1 MKLKRLFTAVLS
13 TALALS
19 LCAMPAMAADGT
31 PTTAPKTSTSTINK
45 DQLGSITI
53 HKYLMDDT
61 GDALLSTNGEKTDTL
76 PAGALPAS
84 GVEFTLYKVK
94 DIDELIQYFDGVS
107 VDGVSGA
114 QKVEAKDYFK
124 NGRYSDGVTADVASK
139 PTLRGETKK
148 DGTVTFGNLQLGL
161 YLVVETKKPVT
172 VTEAVEPFLVSVPM
186 TRIGEN
192 GETIPTEWLYD
203 IHVYPKNSTSKGN
216 VTLEKMGA
224 VGDKTDQSAVPVNGV
239 KFKLEMLTAGAAEND
254 ETNWNLISNGTATEF
269 ITDAQGKIKA
279 ENLIPGKYRFTEVG
293 YADDAPNKSYIINNG
308 DKYVFDV
315 DQNGNVHKPENPEN
329 PENTDDYDAQ
339 NTTITV
345 YNYRPDVNKQ
355 VKNRSNNDYGDVAD
369 YNKDET
375 ITYKVVVDVPA
386 NIEKLQKFVLTDTPT
401 HLKDDFASVKVY
413 RDETMQTEV
422 TTGNIYSVVQTDNG
436 FTITF
441 TPKQMSAFA
450 GQKLYVS
457 YTAKLDKDA
466 NDDFTGSTTVDGNS
480 NSIELTYSNK
490 TKLTQEEAEN
500 PDNQTKIK
508 DEAVVYSFQLNVQK
522 TNETKK
528 PLGAG
533 VMFDLYKEGKVGAQG
548 ALDSDK
554 AKKLG
559 FEHTDTI
566 GYVLVKENLVTDDKG
581 QIVYK
586 GLANGNYWLVETKT
600 LEGYN
605 LLAKPVEVKLSID
618 YQKTLTEKKTYKNG
632 VLVKSDVSETV
643 ETFDGTSINDKTED
657 GKTIGGSAVTVVNRK
672 GFTLPVTGGFGTLLF
687 SGIGVLLVLAGV
699 GVLFSLKKKTN
710 RA

>member
-1 MKLKRLFTAVLS
+1 MKLKRLFTAILS
-13 TALALS
+13 AALTLS
-19 LCAMPAMAADGT
+19 LCAMPAMAADGSTAT
-31 PTTAPKTSTSTINK
+31 PPKTSTSTIDK
-45 DQLGSITI
+45 GQLGSITI

-61 GDALLSTNGEKTDTL
+61 SKALPSTNGEKTNTL
-76 PAGALPAS
+76 PDGALPAS
-84 GVEFTLYKVK
+84 GVEFTLYQVK

-107 VDGVSGA
+107 GA
-114 QKVEAKDYFK
+114 QEVDAKNYFNNGDY
-124 NGRYSDGVTADVASK
+124 NQGVTTTVAGKRYDSK
-139 PTLRGETKK
+139 KTSK
-148 DGTVTFGNLQLGL
+148 DGIVTFENIPLGL
-161 YLVVETKKPVT
+161 YLVVESKKPVT

-186 TRIGEN
+186 TRIGQN
-192 GETIPTEWLYD
+192 GKTIPNEWLYD
-203 IHVYPKNSTSKGN
+203 IHAYPKNSTRKGD
-216 VTLEKMGA
+216 VTLKKMGA
-224 VGDKTDQSAVPVNGV
+224 VGDKTDPSSVPVQGV
-239 KFKLEMLTAGAAEND
+239 KFTLEMLTAGAAEND
-254 ETNWNLISNGTATEF
+254 ETNWNLIRNGTEPEF
-269 ITDAQGKIKA
+269 TTDDQGKIKA

-308 DKYVFDV
+308 DTYVFDV
-315 DQNGNVHKPENPEN
+315 DREGNVSKPENTN
-329 PENTDDYDAQ
+329 DYDAAEK
-339 NTTITV
+339 TITV

-355 VKNRSNNDYGDVAD
+355 VKNRSNGYGDAAD
-369 YNKDET
+369 YNKDDT

-386 NIEKLQKFVLTDTPT
+386 NIVKLKKFVLTDTPT

-413 RDETMQTEV
+413 SDEDMQSVVEP
-422 TTGNIYSVVQTDNG
+422 GSIYSVEGTDKG

-441 TPKQMSAFA
+441 TPKQMSVFA
-450 GQKLYVS
+450 GKKLYVS

-466 NDDFTGSTTVDGNS
+466 NGNFAGSTAVGGNS

-490 TKLTQEEAEN
+490 TKLDKDEAEN

-522 TNETKK
+522 TNGKDNL
-528 PLGAG
+528 PG
-533 VMFDLYKEGKVGAQG
+533 VVFDLYKEGEVGAQG

-559 FEHTDTI
+559 FENTERT
-566 GYVLVKENLVTDDKG
+566 GYVLVQENLVTDDNG

-605 LLAKPVEVKLSID
+605 LLAKPVGVTLNID
-618 YQKTLTEKKTYKNG
+618 YKKSLTENKTYVGG
-632 VLVKSDVSETV
+632 VLVKSDVSATE
-643 ETFDGTSINDKTED
+643 ESFKGTSINDKEN
-657 GKTIGGSAVTVVNRK
+657 GKIIGGSAVEVVNRK

-699 GVLFSLKKKTN
+699 GVLFSLKKKSN

>member
-1 MKLKRLFTAVLS
+1 MKLKRLFTAILS
-13 TALALS
+13 AALTLS
-19 LCAMPAMAADGT
+19 LCAMPAMAADGSTAT
-31 PTTAPKTSTSTINK
+31 PPKTSTSTIDK
-45 DQLGSITI
+45 GQLGSITI

-61 GDALLSTNGEKTDTL
+61 SKALPSTNGEKTNTL
-76 PAGALPAS
+76 PDGALPAS
-84 GVEFTLYKVK
+84 GVEFTLYQVK

-107 VDGVSGA
+107 GA
-114 QKVEAKDYFK
+114 QEVDAKNYFNNGDY
-124 NGRYSDGVTADVASK
+124 NQGVTTTVAGKRYDSK
-139 PTLRGETKK
+139 KTSK
-148 DGTVTFGNLQLGL
+148 DGIVTFENIPLGL
-161 YLVVETKKPVT
+161 YLVVESKKPVT

-186 TRIGEN
+186 TRIGQN
-192 GETIPTEWLYD
+192 GKTIPNEWLYD
-203 IHVYPKNSTSKGN
+203 IHVYPKNSTRKGD
-216 VTLEKMGA
+216 VTLKKMGA
-224 VGDKTDQSAVPVNGV
+224 VGDKTDPSSVPVQGV
-239 KFKLEMLTAGAAEND
+239 KFTLEMLTAGAAEND
-254 ETNWNLISNGTATEF
+254 ETNWNLIRNGTEPEF
-269 ITDAQGKIKA
+269 TTDDQGKIKA

-308 DKYVFDV
+308 DTYVFDV
-315 DQNGNVHKPENPEN
+315 DREGNVSKPENTN
-329 PENTDDYDAQ
+329 DYDAAEK
-339 NTTITV
+339 TITV

-355 VKNRSNNDYGDVAD
+355 VKNRSNGYGDAAD
-369 YNKDET
+369 YNKDDT

-386 NIEKLQKFVLTDTPT
+386 NIVKLKKFVLTDTPT

-413 RDETMQTEV
+413 SDEDMQSVVEP
-422 TTGNIYSVVQTDNG
+422 GSIYSVEGTDKG

-441 TPKQMSAFA
+441 TPKQMSVFA
-450 GQKLYVS
+450 GKKLYVS

-466 NDDFTGSTTVDGNS
+466 NGNFAGSTAVGGNS

-490 TKLTQEEAEN
+490 TKLDKDEAEN

-522 TNETKK
+522 TNGKDNL
-528 PLGAG
+528 PG
-533 VMFDLYKEGKVGAQG
+533 VVFDLYKEGEVGAQG

-559 FEHTDTI
+559 FENTERT
-566 GYVLVKENLVTDDKG
+566 GYVLVQENLVTDDNG

-605 LLAKPVEVKLSID
+605 LLAKPVGVTLNID
-618 YQKTLTEKKTYKNG
+618 YKKSLTENKTYVGG
-632 VLVKSDVSETV
+632 VLVKSDVSATE
-643 ETFDGTSINDKTED
+643 ESFKGTSINDKEN
-657 GKTIGGSAVTVVNRK
+657 GKTIGGSAVEVVNRK

>member
-13 TALALS
+13 AALALS

-31 PTTAPKTSTSTINK
+31 TTTPPKTSTSTIDK
-45 DQLGSITI
+45 GQKGSITI
-53 HKYLMDDT
+53 HKYLMDNTDN
-61 GDALLSTNGEKTDTL
+61 ALSSTNGEKTNTL
-76 PAGALPAS
+76 PDGALPAS
-84 GVEFTLYKVK
+84 GVEFTLYQVK

-107 VDGVSGA
+107 DA
-114 QKVEAKDYFK
+114 QKVEAKNYFNNENYK
-124 NGRYSDGVTADVASK
+124 DGVTDAVAGK
-139 PTLRGETKK
+139 PTVHGETNK
-148 DGTVTFGNLQLGL
+148 DGIVTFEKLPLGL

-186 TRIGEN
+186 TRIGEA
-192 GETIPTEWLYD
+192 GKTIPTEWLYD

-216 VTLEKMGA
+216 VTLEKMGV
-224 VGDKTDQSAVPVNGV
+224 VGDKTNAVPVKGV
-239 KFKLEMLTAGAAEND
+239 KFTLEMLTAGAAEND
-254 ETNWNLISNGTATEF
+254 ETNWNLIRNGTEPEF
-269 ITDAQGKIKA
+269 TTDDQGKIKA

-308 DKYVFDV
+308 DTYVFDV
-315 DQNGNVHKPENPEN
+315 DREGNVSKPENTN
-329 PENTDDYDAQ
+329 DYDAAEK
-339 NTTITV
+339 TITV

-355 VKNRSNNDYGDVAD
+355 VKNRSNGYGDAAD
-369 YNKDET
+369 YNKDDT

-386 NIEKLQKFVLTDTPT
+386 NIVKLKKFVLTDTPT

-413 RDETMQTEV
+413 SDEDMQSVVEP
-422 TTGNIYSVVQTDNG
+422 GSIYSVEGTDKG

-441 TPKQMSAFA
+441 TPKQMSVFA
-450 GQKLYVS
+450 GKKLYVS

-466 NDDFTGSTTVDGNS
+466 NGNFAGSTAVGGNS

-490 TKLTQEEAEN
+490 TKLDKDEAEN

-522 TNETKK
+522 TNGKDNL
-528 PLGAG
+528 PG
-533 VMFDLYKEGKVGAQG
+533 VVFDLYKEGEVGAQG

-559 FEHTDTI
+559 FENTERT
-566 GYVLVKENLVTDDKG
+566 GYVLVQENLVTDDNG

-605 LLAKPVEVKLSID
+605 LLAKPVGVTLNID
-618 YQKTLTEKKTYKNG
+618 YKKSLTENKTYVGG
-632 VLVKSDVSETV
+632 VLVKSDVSATE
-643 ETFDGTSINDKTED
+643 ESFKGTSINDKEN
-657 GKTIGGSAVTVVNRK
+657 GKIIGGSAVEVVNRK

-699 GVLFSLKKKTN
+699 GVLFSLKKKSN